1 MAGTSDTD
9 KTAQKGEIPASQD
22 VIDGAAQA
30 KTAKHKAKAG
40 QRADDRKTTQTLSG
54 SRGRS
59 GLIYLTFSLSVIA
72 LIGAFLPQLDKYFSP
87 DAGQPAWQLARNAD
101 RADMQTAFR
110 DIETRLSEIEVQFA
124 QLVEETHQ
132 SQELRDAEQDAERAE
147 FAKALEILRAEFAVL
162 TKDIDKKLSDQIA
175 NQPPAPQASNI
186 WFEGLATASQLGQ
199 DLGYWQS
206 RLTQLI
212 PPANGWRAA
221 QQDVIS
227 ALSEAETA
235 SHQSLISD
243 AYALVEAA
251 HLAKPPAP
259 TEPMTDTDEDAG
271 WLFWLENFVRFEKI
285 EATPER
291 LKDDKLDAFHQLVSN
306 GALAPVA
313 KALVAMENL
322 DLSAVQDWQ
331 SRFESRTALDALIA
345 SAFKP
350 DGGL

>member
-1 MAGTSDTD
+1 MAGTSDID
-9 KTAQKGEIPASQD
+9 RTAQKGEIPASQD
-22 VIDGAAQA
+22 VIDGAAQPKKA
-30 KTAKHKAKAG
+30 KRKAKAE
-40 QRADDRKTTQTLSG
+40 QRADDRKTTQTLAG
-54 SRGRS
+54 STGRS
-59 GLIYLTFSLSVIA
+59 GLIYLTFCLSVIA
-72 LIGAFLPQLDKYFSP
+72 LIAVFLPQLDRVLNP

-101 RADMQTAFR
+101 RADIQTAFQ

-124 QLVEETHQ
+124 QLVEQTYQ
-132 SQELRDAEQDAERAE
+132 SQVLRDAEQDAERAE
-147 FAKALEILRAEFAVL
+147 FAQTLEILRSELAVI
-162 TKDIDKKLSDQIA
+162 TKDIDKKLSEQIA

-206 RLTQLI
+206 RLTELT

-221 QQDVIS
+221 QQDIID

-251 HLAKPPAP
+251 HLAKPPTP
-259 TEPMTDTDEDAG
+259 TEAMTGTDEDTG

-291 LKDDKLDAFHQLVSN
+291 LKDSKLDAFHQLVSN
-306 GALAPVA
+306 GGLAAVA
-313 KALVAMENL
+313 KALIAMENL
-322 DLSAVQDWQ
+322 DLSAVQNWQ

-345 SAFKP
+345 SAVKQ